1 MTIGILGGYGDV
13 GAHAARRL
21 LSLGRR
27 PLRIGGR
34 NVEAARRFAREL
46 SAEAVEHQAVD
57 FREDA
62 SLRRFVGGCRIVLN
76 CAGPSYAL
84 ADRAA
89 RAAMEAGADYVDAA
103 GDDALYALLDDEEHR
118 GRRRVAV
125 LSAGLQP
132 GLTALLPRWAA
143 HRAFSQVKGLRSYF
157 GVLDHFTEV
166 AADDYLQA
174 ATDGVSEPLAAWRD
188 GRRSGVLTRVRNAEV
203 PFFPGPAA
211 LLPYLNTEGE
221 RLAASLRLARGD
233 WYTVLTGQHILTA
246 FDRARSLER
255 REAVAALRR
264 ASLLDLAGR
273 EPHVILLAQLDGL
286 RDGAPVTRTLIM
298 RGRRNAELTG
308 TMAALTTLAVD
319 LGQVPAGRHFAAD
332 VLDPVTAVGRL
343 RESGAVSALDLL
355 DASIDALGATE
366 EGSL

>member
-1 MTIGILGGYGDV
+1 MTIGVLGGYGDV
-13 GAHAARRL
+13 GAYAARRL
-21 LSLGRR
+21 LSFGLG

-34 NVEAARRFAREL
+34 NAEAARRFAEEL
-46 SAEAVEHQAVD
+46 SSRAVEHQAVD
-57 FREDA
+57 FQDDA
-62 SLRRFVGGCRIVLN
+62 SLRRFVAGCRILLN
-76 CAGPSYAL
+76 CAGPSHAV

-103 GDDALYALLDDEEHR
+103 GDDALYARLAEDEHR
-118 GRRRVAV
+118 GRQRVAV

-143 HRAFSQVKGLRSYF
+143 HRSFSEVHSLLSYF

-166 AADDYLQA
+166 AADDYLQG

-188 GRRSGVLTRVRNAEV
+188 GRRSGVLTRRRNVEV
-203 PFFPGPAA
+203 PFFPGPAT

-233 WYTVLTGQHILTA
+233 WYTVLTGQYILTA

-273 EPHVILLAQLDGL
+273 DPHVVLLAQLDGL
-286 RDGAPVTRTLIM
+286 HDGAPVTRTLVV
-298 RGRRNAELTG
+298 RGRRNSELTG
-308 TMAALTTLAVD
+308 TMAALATWAVH
-319 LGQVPAGRHFAAD
+319 LGQVPAGRHFAGA
-332 VLDPVTAVGRL
+332 VLEPSWTVGRL
-343 RESGAVSALDLL
+343 RESGAVTTLEVLDG
-355 DASIDALGATE
+355 SIDALRATE
-366 EGSL
+366 EGCL